1 MIGSHN
7 SFTHL
12 SSDSTLN
19 NNFSAFWRCQDK
31 TVVEQ
36 YEAGVRFFDIRIK
49 AIEKK
54 NKVMWEVC
62 HGSAGLGKTFI
73 SINSICTYVQ
83 KSLPN
88 ATFRLLLE
96 RGGYEDKFIEDS
108 LEAVNKFGDILLFV
122 AIKSGWNIIYQSPN
136 MPQIIDYC
144 YVPWH
149 SGDSF
154 WENIKNFSF
163 STIRGYAKA
172 HNPEITEDMIED
184 KNVIHFMDFI

>member
-12 SSDSTLN
+12 ASDSSLN
-19 NNFSAFWRCQDK
+19 NKFTWLWRCQDK

-36 YEAGVRFFDIRIK
+36 YEAGVRFFDIRVK

-54 NKVMWEVC
+54 GKLMWEAC
-62 HGSAGLGKTFI
+62 HGNAGLGKTFL
-73 SINSICTYVQ
+73 SINAICTYVQ
-83 KSLPN
+83 KSLPG

-96 RGGYEDKFIEDS
+96 KSGNEDKFREDS
-108 LEAVNKFGDILLFV
+108 LKAIEKFGDILLFV
-122 AIKSGWNIIYQSPN
+122 AIKSGWQVIYQSDKL
-136 MPQIIDYC
+136 PQIIDYC

-154 WENIKNFSF
+154 WTNIKNFEF
-163 STIRGYAKA
+163 STIKKYAKE
-172 HNPEITEDMIED
+172 HNPEITQELIDD
-184 KNVIHFMDFI
+184 PNVIHFMDFV